1 MSSDVPFTERTADC
15 VNSMESNGEEIVE
28 AEAAAVAEVE
38 KYRLKTLDFSS
49 RYRAENFRENKDRGG
64 EEEGGG
70 FEGERIS
77 RVRPLPVL
85 HYHRNMV
92 IYQYCLYEIPD
103 HNLRTN
109 ASPPPI

>member
-15 VNSMESNGEEIVE
+15 VNAIENNGEEIVE

-38 KYRLKTLDFSS
+38 EYRLRALDFSS
-49 RYRAENFRENKDRGG
+49 LYRAEKVRENKDRGG
-64 EEEGGG
+64 GGRGRG

-92 IYQYCLYEIPD
+92 I
-103 HNLRTN
+103 
-109 ASPPPI
+109 